1 MLFLYTDGLTSAC
14 GPDMSYFE
22 DRLIDELAA
31 LAGQAPAALVSR
43 IQEVVGEFCQ
53 NVLRD
58 DLTMLAIQAGQPGT

>member
-1 MLFLYTDGLTSAC
+1 
-14 GPDMSYFE
+14 MSSFE
-22 DRLIDELAA
+22 DRLVDELAA

-43 IQEVVGEFCQ
+43 VQEVVTEFCQ